1 MSMHLSEAPRSKL
14 RRQIAVEPVTTTIG
28 AEIKGVDL
36 GKGIDDELFRV
47 LHEALMTHQ
56 VIFLRD
62 QNLTTEQHLDLAGRF
77 GEPAYSKKLPMYDGI
92 ETVSLLENDGSKRV
106 VGDIWHTDN
115 TDIENPPMG
124 ALLYAEAAPS
134 VGGDT
139 NWASMYAAYDAL
151 SDGMKRYLE
160 KLTALHDNS
169 AVKRRYAGA
178 NTLRGEGIAV
188 AEPVEHPIV
197 RVHPVTGRRSLFVNS
212 VYTQHVV
219 GVPAIES
226 RHILSMLFEHVMRPE
241 FHVRFRWRRGSLA
254 IWHNRCTQHYA
265 VGDYRELRRMRRV
278 QIVGDKPRGPA

>member
-62 QNLTTEQHLDLAGRF
+62 QNLTTEQHRDLAGRF

-115 TDIENPPMG
+115 TDFENPPMG
-124 ALLYAEAAPS
+124 ALLYAKAAPS

-139 NWASMYAAYDAL
+139 NWVSAHDQLRSQRYEANAVLKHDAGYKGVAYALIELESGRWKWAFYPKDGPPQQGEVQGTREHAEMACMNGINQWFSTK
-151 SDGMKRYLE
+151 SD
-160 KLTALHDNS
+160 
-169 AVKRRYAGA
+169 
-178 NTLRGEGIAV
+178 
-188 AEPVEHPIV
+188 
-197 RVHPVTGRRSLFVNS
+197 
-212 VYTQHVV
+212 
-219 GVPAIES
+219 
-226 RHILSMLFEHVMRPE
+226 
-241 FHVRFRWRRGSLA
+241 
-254 IWHNRCTQHYA
+254 
-265 VGDYRELRRMRRV
+265 
-278 QIVGDKPRGPA
+278 